1 MIYCFGFG
9 LLFINILVYCFGF
22 IWFWFIVWL
31 LVYCLVYCLASCE
44 WNSQHIVL
52 RFIHVVACIHSF
64 LLFICNIHMLLYEH
78 TTVCLFTY
86 LLVDIWIVSSFTTN
100 IHVQLFV
107 WTRMFI
113 SFGYKPQSEISGS

>member
-1 MIYCFGFG
+1 MKHFLIFEFPCAPFKKGG
-9 LLFINILVYCFGF
+9 INPPIRDNHCRYIL
-22 IWFWFIVWL
+22 
-31 LVYCLVYCLASCE
+31 LVYCLASCE
-44 WNSQHIVL
+44 WTSQHIVL